1 MSGTKPPSAK
11 QQLDFLRSL
20 QRLFDEGIFTSS
32 YKFALLHAIADLCLV
47 KGEDSGAELELSTS
61 DIAVQFVRLYW
72 PQAAPF
78 VAGGENWVLSQN
90 TGRQAAIVRE
100 VAEQR
105 SYYQGSL
112 AELEKSRADWPKV
125 RSTVEGTVKDMP
137 LWKLQTVGSER
148 LDFMYNNVDSGG
160 VIRLKPGVAY
170 CFRAFYPMLIDMI
183 EGAWSHFVQRRNR
196 RLLGQVF
203 DLRSFLFGTRRGSL
217 ATYGPLLREVQR
229 GRCFYCGSGI
239 KSGGAVDHFIPRR
252 RFALELGHNF
262 VLAHQKC
269 NSRKSDMLAAEDH
282 LKRWTERNVG
292 RGDELASA
300 FDERKVLYDLSATH
314 QIARWA
320 YGQVH
325 RAGGQVWVKEKKL
338 KPLSGD
344 WQWIL
349 SGASN
354 ATASAAPVDMER
366 DFIP

>member
-1 MSGTKPPSAK
+1 MIAPQPPTAK
-11 QQLDFLRSL
+11 EQLEFLRSL

-47 KGEDSGAELELSTS
+47 KGEDNGAELELSTS
-61 DIAVQFVRLYW
+61 DIAEQFVRLYW

-105 SYYQGSL
+105 AHYQGSL
-112 AELEKSRADWPKV
+112 AELERNRADWPRV
-125 RSTVEGTVKDMP
+125 RNSVEATVKDMP
-137 LWKLQTVGSER
+137 LWKLQTVGTER
-148 LDFMYNNVDSGG
+148 LDFLYTNVDSGG
-160 VIRLKPGVAY
+160 FVRLKPGVAY

-203 DLRSFLFGTRRGSL
+203 DLRAFLFGVRRGSL
-217 ATYGPLLREVQR
+217 ATYGTLLREVQR
-229 GRCFYCGSGI
+229 GRCFYCDNDI
-239 KSGGAVDHFIPRR
+239 KSGGAVDHFIPWRR
-252 RFALELGHNF
+252 YAMDLGHNF
-262 VLAHQKC
+262 VLAHGKC
-269 NSRKSDMLAAEDH
+269 NSRKSDMLAAEEH
-282 LKRWTERNVG
+282 LERWTERNLS

-300 FDERKVLYDLSATH
+300 FDKRRVLYDLSATY

-338 KPLSGD
+338 KPLSDD
-344 WQWIL
+344 WHRIL
-349 SGASN
+349 SAASHE
-354 ATASAAPVDMER
+354 AA
-366 DFIP
+366 